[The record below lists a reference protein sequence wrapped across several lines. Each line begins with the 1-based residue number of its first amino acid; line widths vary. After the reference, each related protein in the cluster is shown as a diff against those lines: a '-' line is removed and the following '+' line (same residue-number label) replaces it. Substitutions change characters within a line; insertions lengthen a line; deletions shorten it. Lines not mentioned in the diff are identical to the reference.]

1 MNELHIFRLILIN
14 ISRDTDFVRGTY
26 SVNEHGI
33 YEDIAKRTG
42 GDIYIG
48 VVGPVRTGKSTFI
61 KRFMETL
68 VIPNIE
74 NVYTRERARDEL
86 PQSGSGRTIMTAE
99 PKFVPEDAAAI
110 SLEGGASLTV
120 RLIDCVGYMVD
131 GALGQTEDGSERMVT
146 TPWFDGAVPI
156 TEAAE
161 AGTRRVIAEHSTIGV
176 VVTTDGTVTD
186 IEREAYEEPE
196 ARVVSELREIGKP
209 FVVVINSAD
218 PGSPRAAALRAE
230 LAEKYG
236 AACVVK
242 NCAYMGYDDI
252 TDIVKT
258 ALYEFPV
265 GELGLYMPT
274 WVDALPWDNAVKR
287 ALYDDIR
294 AAASSMSRIRDV
306 EDVIRAIGLSENVS
320 SAAVREMNLGTGAV
334 AALLDIPRAIFY
346 ATLCERSGFDVRDD
360 GDLVSLLTELAGVKR
375 EYDRLGAALNDVRE
389 RGYGIVMPARDEM
402 LLEEP
407 EIVRQGGR
415 YGVKLKASAP
425 SIHMIRANVETEVS
439 PAVGGEK
446 ASEDVVSFLL
456 QEFEGDVSK
465 IWESNI
471 FGKSLYDIASE
482 GLHAKIKKIPADTQ
496 AKLQT
501 TLQRI
506 INDGSGG
513 IICII
518 L

>member
-1 MNELHIFRLILIN
+1 V
-14 ISRDTDFVRGTY
+14 S
-26 SVNEHGI
+26 EHNI
-33 YEDIAKRTG
+33 YEDIARRTG

-48 VVGPVRTGKSTFI
+48 VVGPVRTGKSTFV

-74 NVYTRERARDEL
+74 DVHIRERARDEL

-99 PKFVPEDAAAI
+99 PKFIPEDAVGV
-110 SLEGGASLTV
+110 SLEGGASFSV

-131 GALGQTEDGSERMVT
+131 GALGQLEGDSERMVT
-146 TPWFDGAVPI
+146 TPWFDDDVPI

-161 AGTRRVIAEHSTIGV
+161 TGTRRVISEHSTIGI
-176 VVTTDGTVTD
+176 VVTTDGTITD
-186 IEREAYEEPE
+186 IDRSAYAEPE
-196 ARVVSELREIGKP
+196 ARVIGELQKIGKP
-209 FVVVINSAD
+209 FVIVINSAD
-218 PGSPRAAALRAE
+218 AASPRAISLQAE
-230 LAEKYG
+230 LSEKYG
-236 AACVVK
+236 AACIVK
-242 NCAYMGYDDI
+242 NCAFMSYDDI
-252 TDIVKT
+252 TDIIMSV
-258 ALYEFPV
+258 LYEFPV
-265 GELGLYMPT
+265 GDLRFFMPS
-274 WVDALPWDNAVKR
+274 WMDALPNDSAIKR
-287 ALYDDIR
+287 AVFDDIR
-294 AAASSMSRIRDV
+294 AAAADMTRIRDV
-306 EDVIRAIGLSENVS
+306 EGVMRALGASENVS
-320 SAAVREMNLGTGAV
+320 LAAIREMNLGTGGVTAS
-334 AALLDIPRAIFY
+334 LDIPRAFFY
-346 ATLCERSGFDVRDD
+346 NILCERSGFDVRDD
-360 GDLVSLLTELAGVKR
+360 GDLVSLLSELADVKR
-375 EYDRLGAALNDVRE
+375 EHDRLDAALRDVRE
-389 RGYGIVMPARDEM
+389 RGYGIVMPSREEM

-482 GLHAKIKKIPADTQ
+482 GLNAKIKKIPVDTQ

-501 TLQRI
+501 TIQRI
-506 INDGSGG
+506 INEGSGG

>member
-1 MNELHIFRLILIN
+1 
-14 ISRDTDFVRGTY
+14 
-26 SVNEHGI
+26 
-33 YEDIAKRTG
+33 
-42 GDIYIG
+42 
-48 VVGPVRTGKSTFI
+48 
-61 KRFMETL
+61 METL
-68 VIPNIE
+68 VIPNID
-74 NVYTRERARDEL
+74 NVYARERARDEL

-99 PKFVPEDAAAI
+99 PKFVPEEAAAV
-110 SLEGGASLTV
+110 SLPDGAAMSV

-131 GALGQTEDGSERMVT
+131 GALGEHEEGGERMVS
-146 TPWFDGAVPI
+146 TPWFDEAVPI
-156 TEAAE
+156 AEAAE
-161 AGTRRVIAEHSTIGV
+161 TGTRRVIAEHSTIGV
-176 VVTTDGTVTD
+176 VVTTDGTITD
-186 IEREAYEEPE
+186 IAREAYTEPE
-196 ARVVSELREIGKP
+196 QRVVSQLREIGKP
-209 FVVVINSAD
+209 FVIVINSAD
-218 PGSPRAAALRAE
+218 PASPRAVALRSE

-242 NCAYMGYDDI
+242 NCAFMSYDDI
-252 TDIVKT
+252 TDIIKL

-265 GELGLYMPT
+265 SDLGLFMPS
-274 WVDALPWDNAVKR
+274 WVDALPPDNAVKR
-287 ALYDDIR
+287 ALYEDIR
-294 AAASSMSRIRDV
+294 TAVGDMSRIRDV
-306 EDVIRAIGLSENVS
+306 EGVLLAIGQCENVS
-320 SAAVREMNLGTGAV
+320 SASVREMNLGSGAV
-334 AALLDIPRAIFY
+334 TAYLDIPRSLFY

-360 GDLVSLLTELAGVKR
+360 GDLVSLLTDLSEIKR
-375 EYDRLGAALNDVRE
+375 EHDRLNAALRDVRE
-389 RGYGIVMPARDEM
+389 HGYGIVMPTRDEM

-456 QEFEGDVSK
+456 QEFEGDVAK

-506 INDGSGG
+506 INDGAGG